1 MAQQLSLQSW
11 AARFQLLP
19 KAELH
24 LHLEGTMEPAT
35 VVALAGKYGD
45 LLTEGAVAARY
56 AARDFTAFIEAYKW
70 VTSYLRAPADYA
82 LAARRM
88 CEQLLAQNVVYAEI
102 TLSVGVMLLRKQD
115 VAANFA
121 AIREATA
128 PYQHGGL
135 RLQWIFDAVRQF
147 GPAAAW
153 EVARCAV
160 DLRGAG
166 VIAFGMGGD
175 ELALPAAQFRDVYE
189 YAAAHGLHRL
199 VHAGEIGGPDSVR
212 DAVEILGAERIG
224 HGIASA
230 ADPALM
236 ALLAERSIGLE
247 LCPTSNLCTGAL
259 ARHLGRPNERI
270 DARPDAR
277 LAEHPLPRLFRAG
290 IPISISTDDPAMFS
304 TTLNAEYGALEQMGL
319 SGEEILRISEGA
331 FRGAFLP
338 SEDKMALR
346 EKLPR
351 SSRAA
356 GPAIMPA
363 MKAHVWVMLKSTV
376 LDPQGAAIQQALAS
390 LGHAAVRDVRQGK
403 FFILDLDSLDRAA
416 AQAEVERI
424 ARDVL
429 TNPVIED
436 FRFEIV
442 EDAKP
447 ATAG

>member
-1 MAQQLSLQSW
+1 MAQHLSLQSW

-82 LAARRM
+82 LAARRT

-121 AIREATA
+121 AICEATA
-128 PYQHGGL
+128 PYQQGGL

-259 ARHLGRPNERI
+259 ARHLGRPDERI
-270 DARPDAR
+270 DARPDSR
-277 LAEHPLPRLFRAG
+277 LADHPLPRLFRAG
-290 IPISISTDDPAMFS
+290 IPISVSTDDPAMFS
-304 TTLNAEYGALEQMGL
+304 TTLNAEYGTLEQMGL
-319 SGEEILRISEGA
+319 GGEEILRISEGA

-338 SEDKMALR
+338 SEDKMALAQ
-346 EKLPR
+346 
-351 SSRAA
+351 SF
-356 GPAIMPA
+356 
-363 MKAHVWVMLKSTV
+363 H
-376 LDPQGAAIQQALAS
+376 
-390 LGHAAVRDVRQGK
+390 
-403 FFILDLDSLDRAA
+403 
-416 AQAEVERI
+416 AQA
-424 ARDVL
+424 APL
-429 TNPVIED
+429 
-436 FRFEIV
+436 
-442 EDAKP
+442 
-447 ATAG
+447 GLL

>member
-1 MAQQLSLQSW
+1 MAQQLSVQSW
-11 AARFQLLP
+11 PARFQLLP

-24 LHLEGTMEPAT
+24 VHLEGTIEPAT
-35 VVALAGKYGD
+35 VVALAQKYGD
-45 LLTEGAVAARY
+45 LVTAGAVAARY

-88 CEQLLAQNVVYAEI
+88 CEQLLAQNVVYAEV

-121 AIREATA
+121 AIREAAA
-128 PYQHGGL
+128 PFEHRGL

-147 GPAAAW
+147 GPAAAR
-153 EVARCAV
+153 EVTRCAV

-224 HGIASA
+224 HGIAAA
-230 ADPALM
+230 ADPQLM
-236 ALLAERSIGLE
+236 AMLAERSIGLE

-259 ARHLGRPNERI
+259 ARYLGRP
-270 DARPDAR
+270 DSSSGAR
-277 LAEHPLPRLFRAG
+277 LAEHPLARLFRAG
-290 IPISISTDDPAMFS
+290 IPISVSTDDPAMFS
-304 TTLNAEYGALEQMGL
+304 TTLNAEYSTLEQMGL
-319 SGEEILRISEGA
+319 SGEEILHISEGA

-338 SEDKMALR
+338 AEDKTALLQSFR
-346 EKLPR
+346 
-351 SSRAA
+351 
-356 GPAIMPA
+356 
-363 MKAHVWVMLKSTV
+363 
-376 LDPQGAAIQQALAS
+376 
-390 LGHAAVRDVRQGK
+390 
-403 FFILDLDSLDRAA
+403 
-416 AQAEVERI
+416 AQA
-424 ARDVL
+424 APL
-429 TNPVIED
+429 
-436 FRFEIV
+436 
-442 EDAKP
+442 
-447 ATAG
+447 GLL

>member
-1 MAQQLSLQSW
+1 MAQQLSVQSW
-11 AARFQLLP
+11 TSRFQLLP

-45 LLTEGAVAARY
+45 LLIEGAVAARY
-56 AARDFTAFIEAYKW
+56 AARDFAAFIEAYKW

-82 LAARRM
+82 LVARRM
-88 CEQLLAQNVVYAEI
+88 CEQLLAQNIVYAEI

-121 AIREATA
+121 AIREAGA
-128 PYQHGGL
+128 PFEHRGL

-147 GPAAAW
+147 GPAAAR

-175 ELALPAAQFRDVYE
+175 ELALPAAHFRDVYE

-212 DAVEILGAERIG
+212 DAVKILGVERIG
-224 HGIASA
+224 HGIAAA
-230 ADPALM
+230 ADPELM

-259 ARHLGRPNERI
+259 ARYLGRPEV
-270 DARPDAR
+270 R

-304 TTLNAEYGALEQMGL
+304 TTLNAEYATLEQMGL

-338 SEDKMALR
+338 KEEKVAL
-346 EKLPR
+346 LQNF
-351 SSRAA
+351 S
-356 GPAIMPA
+356 
-363 MKAHVWVMLKSTV
+363 
-376 LDPQGAAIQQALAS
+376 
-390 LGHAAVRDVRQGK
+390 
-403 FFILDLDSLDRAA
+403 
-416 AQAEVERI
+416 AQA
-424 ARDVL
+424 APL
-429 TNPVIED
+429 
-436 FRFEIV
+436 
-442 EDAKP
+442 
-447 ATAG
+447 GLL